1 MCSLDFNSKSVY
13 SPSGVGG
20 GNEETEN
27 STPLGSLQK
36 GSIHI
41 VGATVEVVD
50 RPGGQAALR
59 ILDGG
64 GSGPITELR
73 VGSLDEARDWAG
85 KIQEA
90 ARSASIR
97 DSESRRKERA
107 MKIARELSNLVI
119 YCRQALPH
127 IPYLFTVL
135 WIRIDSVRIWI
146 RILVLMFIRIRL
158 RSLTGSE

>member
-1 MCSLDFNSKSVY
+1 MLARLLHHQRIFL
-13 SPSGVGG
+13 PIGG
-20 GNEETEN
+20 GNADETEN

-41 VGATVEVVD
+41 VGATVEVTE

-59 ILDGG
+59 IIDGTGG
-64 GSGPITELR
+64 GSGLVTELR
-73 VGSLDEARDWAG
+73 VGSVEEARDWAA
-85 KIQEA
+85 KIQEV

-119 YCRQALPH
+119 YCRLAG
-127 IPYLFTVL
+127 VL
-135 WIRIDSVRIWI
+135 TWGQVP
-146 RILVLMFIRIRL
+146 
-158 RSLTGSE
+158 

>member
-1 MCSLDFNSKSVY
+1 MEGEDHNLRNKNDFDRRLLLLS
-13 SPSGVGG
+13 GG
-20 GNEETEN
+20 GSEEAEN

-41 VGATVEVVD
+41 VGATVEAVE

-64 GSGPITELR
+64 GGPTTELR
-73 VGSLDEARDWAG
+73 VGSLEEARDWAA

-119 YCRQALPH
+119 YCR
-127 IPYLFTVL
+127 
-135 WIRIDSVRIWI
+135 
-146 RILVLMFIRIRL
+146 
-158 RSLTGSE
+158 